1 MILTLTLNPSIDRT
15 VELGSPLQRGD
26 VQRAAG
32 AASAVAA
39 GKGVNVARVLAA
51 AGVTARAIVM
61 ARPDDRF
68 AALLA
73 ADGVDAVCVPVGAP
87 VRTNLALTEPDGT
100 TTKVNEPGAPIDQAA
115 AAAMLGA
122 VRANAGAAEW
132 LVIAGSLPTG
142 AQPALVVDAI
152 RAAREARPG
161 IRVAVD
167 SSGAPLAAAVQ
178 AGAVDL
184 VKPNDEE
191 LEELLGLARGSI
203 EGRDAAAAAA
213 RALVARGV
221 GTVLLT
227 LGGDGA
233 ILADAA
239 HTLHAAPPPTV
250 VRSTV
255 GAGDASLAGWLIAEA
270 RGDDAAGRLR
280 QAVAYG
286 SAAAA
291 MPGTGFPAP
300 ADADASRVTVASV
313 TDASGAD
320 ASVADAPGSTGASVT
335 PTPSPVAPG
344 PEHPIPAAPAAD
356 HQEH

>member
-15 VELGSPLQRGD
+15 VELGGALGRGE
-26 VQRAAG
+26 VQRAT
-32 AASAVAA
+32 AAATEVAA
-39 GKGVNVARVLAA
+39 GKGVNVARALAA
-51 AGVTARAIVM
+51 AGVAARAIVM

-100 TTKVNEPGAPIDQAA
+100 TTKVNEPGAAIDEAA

-142 AQPALVVDAI
+142 ARAQLVVEAI

-161 IRVAVD
+161 IRIAVD
-167 SSGAPLAAAVQ
+167 SSGAPLAAAVH

-184 VKPNDEE
+184 AKPNEEE
-191 LEELLGLARGSI
+191 LEELLGLSRGEI
-203 EGRDAAAAAA
+203 DGHAAAAAAA
-213 RALVARGV
+213 RALVDHGV

-255 GAGDASLAGWLIAEA
+255 GAGDASLAGWLIAED
-270 RGDDAAGRLR
+270 RGDHAAGRLQ
-280 QAVAYG
+280 QAVAHG

-313 TDASGAD
+313 TSM
-320 ASVADAPGSTGASVT
+320 PGSFGTSVT
-335 PTPSPVAPG
+335 PTTSPAAPG
-344 PEHPIPAAPAAD
+344 PEYPTSAASAAD

>member
-15 VELGSPLQRGD
+15 VELDGALGRGE
-26 VQRAAG
+26 VQRAT
-32 AASAVAA
+32 AAAAEVAA

-51 AGVTARAIVM
+51 AGVAARAIVM

-73 ADGVDAVCVPVGAP
+73 ADGVDAVCVPVGAR

-100 TTKVNEPGAPIDQAA
+100 TTKVNEPGAAIDDAA

-142 AQPALVVDAI
+142 ANAELVVDAI

-167 SSGAPLAAAVQ
+167 SSGAPLAAAVR
-178 AGAVDL
+178 AGGVDL

-191 LEELLGLARGSI
+191 LEELLGLVRGTIDGST
-203 EGRDAAAAAA
+203 AAAAA
-213 RALVARGV
+213 RALVDRGV

-233 ILADAA
+233 ILADAE

-270 RGDDAAGRLR
+270 RGDDAAGRL
-280 QAVAYG
+280 QQSVAYG

-291 MPGTGFPAP
+291 MPGTAFPAP
-300 ADADASRVTVASV
+300 ADADASRVIVASV
-313 TDASGAD
+313 TST
-320 ASVADAPGSTGASVT
+320 PGSSGTSVT
-335 PTPSPVAPG
+335 PTTSSAAPG
-344 PEHPIPAAPAAD
+344 PE
-356 HQEH
+356 